1 MNQTI
6 ETHQFNGER
15 TEVQILV
22 RKIMREDIY
31 CRQSTLI
38 DELLSSG
45 QPGFDYDNLINEP
58 ADIDSE
64 EYREIFEWWA
74 VSQWLASH
82 LKAVGAPLIDNDY
95 GVWWGR
101 TECGQSLEFDARLN
115 DVARAIL
122 KVEDEE

>member
-1 MNQTI
+1 MNQTQ
-6 ETHQFNGER
+6 ETEQFNTER

-22 RKIMREDIY
+22 RKLIERDIY
-31 CRQSTLI
+31 CNQSALI
-38 DELLSSG
+38 EELLSAG
-45 QPGFDYDNLINEP
+45 ACGVFDYDHLINEP

-122 KVEDEE
+122 NVEE